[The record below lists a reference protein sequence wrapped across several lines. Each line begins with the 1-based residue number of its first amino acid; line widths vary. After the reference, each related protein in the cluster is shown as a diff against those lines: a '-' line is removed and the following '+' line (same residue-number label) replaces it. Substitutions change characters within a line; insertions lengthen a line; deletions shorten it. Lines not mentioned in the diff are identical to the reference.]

1 MSFKSK
7 HNVLGSL
14 GFKPMRKKESVRME
28 AALPELGWGA
38 RGPRDCP
45 ESQAIHFHLPRED
58 PSAWGSGCQ
67 AARWGLKQQQ
77 EGTEARAAQG
87 EGRARQ
93 WGCRGCNL
101 VTHGN
106 RLDDT
111 APRPHTMASHAGSR
125 PSRGNGRAP
134 SAAAAPGPCWPAPLG
149 HEWASGDLVKVG
161 IL

>member
-1 MSFKSK
+1 
-7 HNVLGSL
+7 
-14 GFKPMRKKESVRME
+14 ME

-93 WGCRGCNL
+93 RGCRGCNL

-111 APRPHTMASHAGSR
+111 APRPHTPWPPTRVLVPAEETAVRPQQLRPRAPAGQLR
-125 PSRGNGRAP
+125 WGMNGRQ
-134 SAAAAPGPCWPAPLG
+134 GTL
-149 HEWASGDLVKVG
+149 
-161 IL
+161 